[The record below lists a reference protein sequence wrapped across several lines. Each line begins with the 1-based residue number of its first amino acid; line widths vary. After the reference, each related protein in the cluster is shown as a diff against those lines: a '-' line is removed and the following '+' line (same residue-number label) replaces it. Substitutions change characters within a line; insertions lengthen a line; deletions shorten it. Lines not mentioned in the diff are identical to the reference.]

1 MQGLYNG
8 LIAPHWNEIDK
19 IFYGSGSEL
28 IAEANKDNILLGRYV
43 LVKYTAIVYG
53 QDQINT
59 ILMTPDAAL
68 DENARK
74 WKASYLLDING
85 GYGLCDGVVF
95 KKVFTGSSVTYA
107 PIAQLSATYTTSSAL
122 LQLGPVFEADKTLT
136 VQRFVEETAESTLA
150 AADTTDHEK
159 QQDANIASNA
169 NNLNIQ
175 KAQIEGLQTSIKD
188 FVTEPLLEE
197 SLKALQTKYKQA
209 DDKLREELV
218 AKDNVFTSE
227 INTLKQADTDINQAL
242 LLEVQ
247 NREQAL
253 INLKNEILG
262 EGISETFDTLVEI
275 ETWLKN
281 SGTDITNLEEQIANE
296 AKIRAAADSDLL
308 DKHEAQAKLIAALEA
323 KDSNIDTIIQSL
335 QEADQTEATIREQ
348 AITKISKDISDLTK
362 ADSDL
367 AIRVT
372 NVENTNLTQDN
383 LLTTH
388 TNEILSLKNM
398 DTDIRRDVDQ
408 NTLDISNLSKIAV
421 FDVTTLP
428 APNDATVN
436 TLYRLINGDQVE
448 VWWIEIL
455 EDGTR
460 IWQQVGSTN
469 IKSLYWKEF

>member
-19 IFYGSGSEL
+19 IFYGSGTEL
-28 IAEANKDNILLGRYV
+28 IAEANTDNILLGRYV

-53 QDQINT
+53 QDSINK
-59 ILMTPDAAL
+59 ILITPNEEL

-74 WKASYLLDING
+74 WKASYLLDINANL
-85 GYGLCDGVVF
+85 GLCDGVVF
-95 KKVFTGSSVTYA
+95 KKIFTGSSVSYA

-122 LQLGPVFEADKTLT
+122 LQLGPAFEADKNLT
-136 VQRFVEETAESTLA
+136 VQRFVEESAANTLRE
-150 AADTTDHEK
+150 ADTTAHEK

-169 NNLNIQ
+169 NSLNVQ
-175 KAQIEGLQTSIKD
+175 KAQIEGLQASMKD
-188 FVTEPLLEE
+188 FVTASLLEE
-197 SLKALQTKYKQA
+197 GLETLQAEYQQA
-209 DDKLREELV
+209 DAKIREDFSAQDALFTAEINALKQ
-218 AKDNVFTSE
+218 KDND
-227 INTLKQADTDINQAL
+227 LNQAIQS
-242 LLEVQ
+242 ETQ
-247 NREQAL
+247 EREQAL
-253 INLKNEILG
+253 VDLKNEILG

-275 ETWLKN
+275 EAWLKN
-281 SGTDITNLEEQIANE
+281 SDVADLEKQIAEE

-308 DKHEAQAKLIAALEA
+308 DKHESQAKLIAALEA

-335 QEADQTEATIREQ
+335 READQTEVTIREQ

-372 NVENTNLTQDN
+372 NVENTNLTQEN

-388 TNEILSLKNM
+388 TNEILSLKNI

-408 NTLDISNLSKIAV
+408 NALDISNLSKIAI

-455 EDGTR
+455 ENGTR
-460 IWQQVGSTN
+460 TWQQVGSTN
-469 IKSLYWKEF
+469 IKGICWKEF